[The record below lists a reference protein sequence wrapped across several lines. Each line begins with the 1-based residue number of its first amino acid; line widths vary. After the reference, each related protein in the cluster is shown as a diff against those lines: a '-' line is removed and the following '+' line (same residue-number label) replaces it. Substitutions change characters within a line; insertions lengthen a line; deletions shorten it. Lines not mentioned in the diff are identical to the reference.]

1 MMNDFLQNPDLDGGS
16 FVLPGNNESCVI
28 LLHGLTATT
37 IEVKPL
43 ALYLNSQG
51 GFQVYAPLLPG
62 HGTSPADLNNVTWKD
77 WLNQVISIYQE
88 ASQKFQNVSIA
99 GESMGGVLACLL
111 AAEFKEIKKL
121 VLYSPA
127 IKVENLGLSR
137 FVRFFKKYIPKN
149 SGNPTKQ
156 QEKFPWQGY
165 KVHPTK
171 GAYQLLKLQQITRRK
186 LSSIS
191 QPVLIFQGKLDKTIT
206 TDSTHIVYN
215 HIHSN
220 QKELVIL
227 DNSGHTIILD
237 QEFDFVARKS
247 LDFLITK

>member
-1 MMNDFLQNPDLDGGS
+1 MNDLLENPDLDGGS
-16 FVLPGNNESCVI
+16 FVLSGNNESCVI
-28 LLHGLTATT
+28 LLHGFTATT
-37 IEVKPL
+37 VEVKPL
-43 ALYLNSQG
+43 AVYLNSQG

-77 WLNQVISIYQE
+77 WRNKVFAIYLE
-88 ASQKFQNVSIA
+88 ASQKFQNIYIA

-111 AAEFKEIKKL
+111 AAEFKDIKKL

-149 SGNPTKQ
+149 TGNPTKH

-165 KVHPTK
+165 KVHPTM
-171 GAYQLLKLQQITRRK
+171 GAYQLLRLQQITRRK
-186 LSSIS
+186 LTSIS
-191 QPVLIFQGKLDKTIT
+191 QPVLIFQGKLDKTIAK
-206 TDSTHIVYN
+206 DSTQIVYN
-215 HIHSN
+215 HIHSY

-227 DNSGHTIILD
+227 DNSRHTIILD
-237 QEFDFVARKS
+237 QEFDFVARKT
-247 LDFLITK
+247 LDFLIS